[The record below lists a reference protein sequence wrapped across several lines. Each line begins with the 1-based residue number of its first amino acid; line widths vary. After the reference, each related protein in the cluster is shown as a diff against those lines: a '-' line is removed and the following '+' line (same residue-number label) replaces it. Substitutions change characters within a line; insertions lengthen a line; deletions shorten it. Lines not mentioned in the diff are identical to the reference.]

1 MKKCLKMIIFVFI
14 IVLITNLHCSCFAIT
29 NLENDTLSDN
39 NIVQER
45 VYTKVGDNKK
55 KNNNKKNNNKKN
67 NNKKNNNKKNN
78 NKKNN
83 NKKNNNKKNNKESD
97 TTETV
102 KTIDTSITSDQFVSD
117 LDPNKVSDEPKSMS
131 TTVINF
137 LQKIIKPVLGIIQA
151 IGGFIMIVSLGIYGY
166 GLLLSGNNDL
176 AKELGIKNP
185 HNVVGIKDF
194 GRSILIGSVLLFFS
208 TIIVKFVF
216 QIFNI

>member
-45 VYTKVGDNKK
+45 VYTKVGDNK
-55 KNNNKKNNNKKN
+55 
-67 NNKKNNNKKNN
+67 KKNNNKKNN

>member
-1 MKKCLKMIIFVFI
+1 MKKYIKKMIFIFI
-14 IVLITNLHCSCFAIT
+14 IALIANLHYSCFAIT
-29 NLENDTLSDN
+29 NLENDIQSDN

-45 VYTKVGDNKK
+45 VYTKVGDN
-55 KNNNKKNNNKKN
+55 NKKNNNKKS
-67 NNKKNNNKKNN
+67 
-78 NKKNN
+78 
-83 NKKNNNKKNNKESD
+83 NKESD
-97 TTETV
+97 ETETV
-102 KTIDTSITSDQFVSD
+102 QTIDTSITSDQFVSD
-117 LDPNKVSDEPKSMS
+117 LDPNKVSGEPKSMS

-166 GLLLSGNNDL
+166 GLLLSGNNGL
-176 AKELGIKNP
+176 AKDLGIKQP
-185 HNVVGIKDF
+185 HNVAGIKDF

>member
-1 MKKCLKMIIFVFI
+1 MKKYIKRMIFIFI
-14 IVLITNLHCSCFAIT
+14 IVLTTNLHYSCFAIT
-29 NLENDTLSDN
+29 NLENDIQSNN

-55 KNNNKKNNNKKN
+55 KNNNKKNNNKKSD
-67 NNKKNNNKKNN
+67 KK
-78 NKKNN
+78 
-83 NKKNNNKKNNKESD
+83 SD
-97 TTETV
+97 TTETAV
-102 KTIDTSITSDQFVSD
+102 QTIDTSITSDQFVSD
-117 LDPNKVSDEPKSMS
+117 LDPNKVSGEPKSMS

-166 GLLLSGNNDL
+166 GLLLSGNNGL
-176 AKELGIKNP
+176 AKDLGIKNP
-185 HNVVGIKDF
+185 HNVAGIKNF

-208 TIIVKFVF
+208 TMIVKFVF

>member
-1 MKKCLKMIIFVFI
+1 MIFIFI
-14 IVLITNLHCSCFAIT
+14 IVLTTNLHYSCFAIT
-29 NLENDTLSDN
+29 NLENDIQSNN

-45 VYTKVGDNKK
+45 VYTKVGDN
-55 KNNNKKNNNKKN
+55 NKKNNNKKN
-67 NNKKNNNKKNN
+67 NNKKSDKK
-78 NKKNN
+78 
-83 NKKNNNKKNNKESD
+83 SD
-97 TTETV
+97 TTETAV
-102 KTIDTSITSDQFVSD
+102 QTIDTSITSDQFVSD
-117 LDPNKVSDEPKSMS
+117 LDPNKVSGEPKSMS

-166 GLLLSGNNDL
+166 GLLLSGNNGL
-176 AKELGIKNP
+176 AKDLGIKNP
-185 HNVVGIKDF
+185 HNVAGIKNF

>member
-1 MKKCLKMIIFVFI
+1 MKKYIKRMIFIFI
-14 IVLITNLHCSCFAIT
+14 IVLTTNLHYSCFAIT
-29 NLENDTLSDN
+29 NLENDIQSNN

-67 NNKKNNNKKNN
+67 NNKKNNNKKSD
-78 NKKNN
+78 KK
-83 NKKNNNKKNNKESD
+83 SD
-97 TTETV
+97 TTETAV
-102 KTIDTSITSDQFVSD
+102 QTIDTSITSDQFVSD

-166 GLLLSGNNDL
+166 GLLLSGNNGL
-176 AKELGIKNP
+176 AKDLGIKNP
-185 HNVVGIKDF
+185 HNVAGIKNF

-208 TIIVKFVF
+208 TMIVKFVF

>member
-1 MKKCLKMIIFVFI
+1 MIKMKKCLKIIIFVFI

-55 KNNNKKNNNKKN
+55 KNNNKKNNNKKS
-67 NNKKNNNKKNN
+67 
-78 NKKNN
+78 
-83 NKKNNNKKNNKESD
+83 NKESD

-102 KTIDTSITSDQFVSD
+102 KTIDTSITSNQFVSD

-137 LQKIIKPVLGIIQA
+137 LQEIIKQVLGIIQA

-166 GLLLSGNNDL
+166 GLLLSGNNGL
-176 AKELGIKNP
+176 AKDLGIKNP
-185 HNVVGIKDF
+185 HNVAGIKNF

-208 TIIVKFVF
+208 TMIVKFVF

>member
-55 KNNNKKNNNKKN
+55 KNNNKKNNNKKS
-67 NNKKNNNKKNN
+67 
-78 NKKNN
+78 
-83 NKKNNNKKNNKESD
+83 NKESD

>member
-1 MKKCLKMIIFVFI
+1 MIKMKKCLKMIIFVFI

-29 NLENDTLSDN
+29 NLENNTLSDN

-55 KNNNKKNNNKKN
+55 KNNNKKNNNKKS
-67 NNKKNNNKKNN
+67 
-78 NKKNN
+78 
-83 NKKNNNKKNNKESD
+83 NKESD